1 MCTEAVDYFR
11 PSKPHSGKLCSIR
24 VIICL
29 GAVVEGDSDGVS
41 AVNNLQWTGKV

>member
-1 MCTEAVDYFR
+1 MKIYKTMKNAQLPTCFI
-11 PSKPHSGKLCSIR
+11 SLR